1 MQDYQQYADHTQLY
15 LSVRTSDSAHH
26 LDILRACSTALHDWY
41 LAVYSRTLL
50 NADKTNVIL
59 LGTASQLRLVASV
72 DSVEVAGVTLPVA
85 STLKSLGVILDQQLT
100 FDDHTMAIA
109 KSCNYHTWAI
119 KHVRHL
125 LPESVARTLAC
136 SLISSWLDYCH
147 LLLHRVPESTIK
159 TLQRSQNNTARVVL
173 AAMPLLCQLRGCT
186 DMENLHVR
194 CSDVF

>member
-136 SLISSWLDYCH
+136 SLISS
-147 LLLHRVPESTIK
+147 
-159 TLQRSQNNTARVVL
+159 
-173 AAMPLLCQLRGCT
+173 
-186 DMENLHVR
+186 
-194 CSDVF
+194 